1 MCNGEAGDLT
11 REFEGRSASTK
22 AFCGGASAEFALFTI
37 GSLGAEVVEAI
48 LFRVLGD
55 ALPNP
60 AKLFT
65 VFTAAMGT
73 AFLVTAGAILD
84 GTSVEAMSSFWDRRE
99 SLRVR
104 SFAVADC

>member
-1 MCNGEAGDLT
+1 MCNGDAGALT
-11 REFEGRSASTK
+11 REIEGRSASTK
-22 AFCGGASAEFALFTI
+22 AFCGGAGPEFALFTI
-37 GSLGAEVVEAI
+37 GSLGAEVAEAI
-48 LFRVLGD
+48 LFRRLGD

-65 VFTAAMGT
+65 VFTAAIGT
-73 AFLVTAGAILD
+73 AFLVTTGAMLD
-84 GTSVEAMSSFWDRRE
+84 GMSVETLSSFWDRRE